1 MKKKAILRRAA
12 MTLALVLFSTA
23 GWAADEPVTSYTA
36 TGGTEGVNADEGY
49 AALVDNNGDTK
60 WCVKAPGDS
69 WTGTAYIEFVSDKEF
84 VPTSY
89 VLRTANDNAVFTGRN
104 PLTWVVMAKRYAS
117 DEWTVIASVENDNI
131 MMDTNFM
138 RYEFALMTTSV
149 YRFFRFEV
157 SAVHD
162 KNVLQLSEFYFIG
175 HDDDGNEPTFTP
187 PTIREDLVYTCKE
200 LELIQPGS
208 AVGGEMQY
216 SLNNVEWSA
225 KLPKQTA
232 VGEYPV
238 YYRVLGD
245 NTHHNTVSYLLGTA
259 SIKKAEFVDLS
270 TIDYTYWATDGDIL
284 TGKGHPDAHILCGAG
299 VTVTFRDIDLT
310 QFGEGHDWAGFCVAG
325 NATIILEGTNKLKG
339 CLPKYPGLLVN
350 KSNEV
355 IIKGDGTLE
364 VEAGGRAA
372 AIGGGPANQCG
383 RIVIDGGTIIARGGD
398 DSPGIGGGPTKSCK
412 GITING
418 GHVTAIGGKGAA
430 GIGTGTSNSACNFIT
445 INGGTVIA
453 TKGENGVCIGAVEGS
468 SCGTITIAPNLSDVT
483 VGDTRTISETTA
495 VSVVKSIAN
504 DATWYDMKGQSL
516 QSNPTQK
523 GIYIHD
529 GKKMVVK

>member
-1 MKKKAILRRAA
+1 MKTKTFLTRAA
-12 MTLALVLFSTA
+12 MTLALTLLATA
-23 GWAADEPVTSYTA
+23 GRAADEPITSYTA

-49 AALVDNNGDTK
+49 AALVDNNDDTK
-60 WCVKAPGDS
+60 WCVKTPGDA
-69 WTGTAYIEFVSDKEF
+69 WTGTAYIEFKSDKAF

-89 VLRTANDNAVFTGRN
+89 VLCTANDNSSYKGRN
-104 PLTWVVMAKRYAS
+104 PLTWVIKAKKNAS
-117 DEWTVIASVENDNI
+117 DDWTTIASVEDDKV
-131 MMDTNFM
+131 MEDKDFKA
-138 RYEFALMTTSV
+138 YEFFLTSTAV
-149 YRFFRFEV
+149 YQYFRFEV

-175 HDDDGNEPTFTP
+175 HAADGNDPTFTP
-187 PTIREDLVYTCKE
+187 PTIRENLVYTYKE

-208 AVGGEMQY
+208 VVGGEMQY
-216 SLNNVEWSA
+216 SLNNREWSSEV
-225 KLPKQTA
+225 PKQTA

-238 YYRVLGD
+238 YYRVVGD
-245 NTHHNTVSYLLGTA
+245 NTHNTTVSYLLGTA
-259 SIKKAEFVDLS
+259 SIKKADFVDLS
-270 TIDYTYWATDGDIL
+270 TIDYAYWATDGDIL
-284 TGKGHPDAHILCGAG
+284 TGKAHPDAHILCGAG
-299 VTVTFRDIDLT
+299 VTVTFRDMDLT

-364 VEAGGRAA
+364 VEGGGRAA

-398 DSPGIGGGPTKSCK
+398 DSPGIGGGPGKSCK

-468 SCGTITIAPNLSDVT
+468 SCGPINIATNLSDVT

-495 VSVVKSIAN
+495 VSVVKSLGTST
-504 DATWYDMKGQSL
+504 TWYDMKGQNL
-516 QSNPTQK
+516 QSIPTQK

-529 GKKMVVK
+529 GKKLVVK